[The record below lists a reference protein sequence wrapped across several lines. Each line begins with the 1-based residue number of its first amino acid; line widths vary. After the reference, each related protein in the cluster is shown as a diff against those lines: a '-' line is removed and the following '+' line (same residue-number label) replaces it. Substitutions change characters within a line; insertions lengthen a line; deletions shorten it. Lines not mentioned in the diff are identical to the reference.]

1 MPGKNIF
8 QNIPAEEPEVMN
20 RILAGKMILC
30 YICTLLTRSDPA
42 RMAELV
48 DALVSNTSGRKAV
61 PVRPRLRV
69 QKWKKQIFDLVLP
82 FFIVQPIGIPESLL
96 PSRAK

>member
-1 MPGKNIF
+1 
-8 QNIPAEEPEVMN
+8 MN
-20 RILAGKMILC
+20 RVLQVCQNSEIILSSQSQLFVPVQMAGPAVEQLGE
-30 YICTLLTRSDPA
+30 A

-69 QKWKKQIFDLVLP
+69 QKT
-82 FFIVQPIGIPESLL
+82 E
-96 PSRAK
+96 

>member
-1 MPGKNIF
+1 MK
-8 QNIPAEEPEVMN
+8 
-20 RILAGKMILC
+20 RILAGKTILC
-30 YICTLLTRSDPA
+30 YICTLLPRSDPA

-69 QKWKKQIFDLVLP
+69 LPQK
-82 FFIVQPIGIPESLL
+82 LL
-96 PSRAK
+96 ITKSFYFMS

>member
-1 MPGKNIF
+1 MPGW
-8 QNIPAEEPEVMN
+8 QDRP
-20 RILAGKMILC
+20 
-30 YICTLLTRSDPA
+30 YIIAPVEQFREGPGCRDGQFRHPRLEDLWFGCCVDVFLKSLQQKIA

-69 QKWKKQIFDLVLP
+69 L
-82 FFIVQPIGIPESLL
+82 
-96 PSRAK
+96 